1 MARIVTFFNNKGGV
15 GKTTLV
21 YHTAWMMS
29 ELGYRVLVVDLD
41 PQSNL
46 TAAFLSSERMEEIY
60 IGETSELTI
69 LHSLK
74 PVIEGEPFISPHI
87 EEISEKIS
95 LIPGDLALS
104 AVEDNLSDAWT
115 KCLNGDAYAFK
126 VTSIFNSIIEDSVAR
141 INPDLVLVDIGPNLG
156 ALNRSVLIATDYI
169 IIPVAP
175 DLFSL
180 QGLKNIGETLTKWRL
195 EWGERATKN
204 PKPTQIK
211 SPARGMKASGY
222 VILQHSA
229 RENRPVKAYLK
240 WSQRI
245 PDIYHSRVLKDSTHP
260 ASIEVDESCLGL
272 LKHYHSLA
280 PMAMEA
286 RKPMFLL
293 KPADG
298 AIGAHM
304 TAVLKCY
311 EDFKSLTE
319 SVLSACGEVEP
330 KRE

>member
-1 MARIVTFFNNKGGV
+1 MARIVSFFNNKGGV

-29 ELGYRVLVVDLD
+29 ELGYKVLVVDLD

-46 TAAFLSSERMEEIY
+46 TSAFLSAERMEEIY
-60 IGETSELTI
+60 SDETSELTI
-69 LHSLK
+69 LNSLK
-74 PVIEGEPFISPHI
+74 PVIEAEPFISSHV
-87 EEISEKIS
+87 EKIS
-95 LIPGDLALS
+95 ENISLIAGDLALS

-115 KCLNGDAYAFK
+115 KCLNGDVYAFK
-126 VTSIFNSIIEDSVAR
+126 VTSIFNSIIEDSVSR
-141 INPDLVLVDIGPNLG
+141 INQDLVLVDIGPNLG
-156 ALNRSVLIATDYI
+156 ALNRSVLITTDFI
-169 IIPVAP
+169 VIPVAP

-180 QGLKNIGETLTKWRL
+180 QGLKNIGETLTKWL
-195 EWGERATKN
+195 KEWAELIRKK
-204 PKPTQIK
+204 PKQLQINV
-211 SPARGMKASGY
+211 PAKEMKAAGY

-240 WSQRI
+240 WTQRI
-245 PDIYHSRVLKDSTHP
+245 PEVYHSRVLKDERHP
-260 ASIEVDESCLGL
+260 ESIEVDESCLGL

-293 KPADG
+293 KPGDG

-311 EDFKSLTE
+311 DDFKILTE
-319 SVLSACGEVEP
+319 KVLSTCGEV
-330 KRE
+330 KIK

>member
-15 GKTTLV
+15 GNTTLV
-21 YHTAWMMS
+21 YNTAWMMS
-29 ELGYRVLVVDLD
+29 ELGYKVLVVDLD

-46 TAAFLSSERMEEIY
+46 TSAFLSVERMEEIY
-60 IGETSELTI
+60 TGETSELTI
-69 LHSLK
+69 LKSLK
-74 PVIEGEPFISPHI
+74 PMIEGEPFLPCHV
-87 EEISEKIS
+87 EKIS
-95 LIPGDLALS
+95 ENISLIAGDLALS

-126 VTSIFNSIIEDSVAR
+126 VTSIFNSIIEDSVSK

-156 ALNRSVLIATDYI
+156 ALNRSVLISTDFI

-180 QGLKNIGETLTKWRL
+180 QGLKNIGETLTKWRIEL
-195 EWGERATKN
+195 AERQGKN
-204 PKPTQIK
+204 PKPLQIK
-211 SPARGMKASGY
+211 VPAKEMKAAGY

-229 RENRPVKAYLK
+229 RENRPVKAYQN
-240 WSQRI
+240 WAQRI
-245 PDIYHSRVLKDSTHP
+245 PEIYHSRVLKDSKHP

-272 LKHYHSLA
+272 LKHYQSLA
-280 PMAMEA
+280 SMAVEA

-293 KPADG
+293 KPGDG

-304 TAVLKCY
+304 TAVIRCY

-319 SVLSACGEVEP
+319 SVLSACGETKIKQV
-330 KRE
+330 